1 MEVKELK
8 QEVFQ
13 LRKELTEAHD
23 FIFSLQPRT
32 NQVTETEVAADFQ
45 SLCQGV
51 EEWVETKLGDHI
63 HDGSLTK
70 GFDYSHAKRFLNYVS
85 LPGQEAFAIP
95 DTDEYNI
102 SGAIMRF
109 LCTEILCKDF
119 YVDIE
124 KGAMNYLNGL
134 MTSMGNLE
142 PRRGMFPFLLT

>member
-1 MEVKELK
+1 MEASDLK
-8 QEVFQ
+8 QEVLQ

-23 FIFSLQPRT
+23 FIFSLQPRQ

-70 GFDYSHAKRFLNYVS
+70 GFDYSHAKKFLNYVS
-85 LPGQEAFAIP
+85 PPGHEAFGIP

-102 SGAIMRF
+102 SGAIMKF
-109 LCTEILCKDF
+109 LCIEILCKDF

-124 KGAMNYLNGL
+124 RGAMNYLNGL
-134 MTSMGNLE
+134 MTSMANLE
-142 PRRGMFPFLLT
+142 PRRGTFLVLLF